1 MHFAITRLIAIIV
14 ILMLAH
20 KLMKYMGCGCG
31 REQKQVEEIQN
42 TRECS
47 QKSIND
53 SYVDYVFGSPAKFVR

>member
-1 MHFAITRLIAIIV
+1 MHFAITRLIAIIIV
-14 ILMLAH
+14 LMLAH
-20 KLMKYMGCGCG
+20 KLMKSIYV
-31 REQKQVEEIQN
+31 RKQKQLEEIQN